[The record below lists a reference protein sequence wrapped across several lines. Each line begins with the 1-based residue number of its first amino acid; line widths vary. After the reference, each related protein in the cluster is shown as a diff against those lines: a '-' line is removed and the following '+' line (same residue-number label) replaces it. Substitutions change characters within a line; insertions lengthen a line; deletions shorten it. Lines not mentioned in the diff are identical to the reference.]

1 MLYVSSTHILYC
13 FLFTLQANCS
23 CSYIYIYICVCVCV
37 CVCKK
42 FVLIVFIKELTIGS
56 RISQWVYR
64 SFNELTIIIFSI
76 IY

>member
-1 MLYVSSTHILYC
+1 MYHPHTYYIVFFSHYKLIVVAH
-13 FLFTLQANCS
+13 
-23 CSYIYIYICVCVCV
+23 IYICV